1 MRLLV
6 TGGAGFIGV
15 NFIRHVLATT
25 TDVRITNL
33 DALTYAGN
41 LASLAD
47 VAGDPRHGPR
57 YRFVHGD
64 VRDVEVVDAC
74 VADADAVVHFAAESH
89 VDRSIDGPAE
99 FLSTNVVGAGIV
111 FDACRRAEVERVL
124 HISTDEVY
132 GSCPAPGA
140 FAEDDALAPNSPYA
154 ASKAGADLLARTY
167 ATTYD
172 FPITVTRTSNNL
184 GPYQYPEKVVP
195 LFVTNLLDGGTVPLY
210 GDGSNV
216 RDWLHVAD
224 NVAAQWLV
232 LTEGTPGGV
241 YNVGAGNAC
250 SNLELT
256 HAILDRIGASHDR
269 IEHVADRPGHD
280 QRYAIDTSRI
290 ASLGW
295 SPQFDLEAAL
305 DDTIRWYRANEDWWR
320 PLKAG
325 GASARRGE
333 AGTARRP
340 GDASARRG
348 EAGGAVSGGGAEPG
362 GAP

>member
-25 TDVRITNL
+25 DDVRVTNL

-47 VAGDPRHGPR
+47 VADDPR
-57 YRFVHGD
+57 YRFVQGD
-64 VRDVEVVDAC
+64 IRDVEVVDAC
-74 VADADAVVHFAAESH
+74 VTDADAVVHFAAESH

-140 FAEDDALAPNSPYA
+140 FREGDALEPNSPYS
-154 ASKAGADLLARTY
+154 ASKAGADLLAQTY

-172 FPITVTRTSNNL
+172 FPITVTRTSNNI
-184 GPYQYPEKVVP
+184 GPYQYPEKLVP
-195 LFVTNLLDGGTVPLY
+195 LFVTNLLDGRTVPLY

-232 LTEGTPGGV
+232 LTEGTPGEV
-241 YNVGAGNAC
+241 YNVGAGNEC

-256 HAILDRIGASHDR
+256 HAILERVGAGRDR

-280 QRYAIDTSRI
+280 QRYAVDTTRV
-290 ASLGW
+290 AALGW
-295 SPQFDLEAAL
+295 SPRFDLEAAL
-305 DDTIRWYRANEDWWR
+305 DDTIAWYRANEAWWR
-320 PLKAG
+320 PLQAG
-325 GASARRGE
+325 GASVRRG
-333 AGTARRP
+333 
-340 GDASARRG
+340 
-348 EAGGAVSGGGAEPG
+348 GAA
-362 GAP
+362 